1 MEKGRTMTIWKRG
14 LLSALSAGVMAASLS
29 LTAMAQD
36 AAVNPGPAAYEAA
49 LKGKRVV
56 LVPMTMGFD
65 LAQGWNHFIGEEVKA
80 FGGVWETRDP
90 NWSVD
95 AGAQAI
101 TDLISSAE
109 KPDVLIVQ
117 TPDLNSYS
125 RLFKRAQEA
134 GIFVIQLDNP
144 SNFQSDVFAGSD
156 WSKLGEIE
164 AEAAIKGCGAGS
176 SKKIGVIQG
185 DQVNASSLDQWAG
198 VQKVLAK
205 NPDFKIVGQPD
216 SNWDPTT
223 ARNVATTL
231 LQQNPDV
238 CAIVDFWDATAQ
250 GTAAAIRD
258 AGLQGKVFLVTTGGG
273 EEIDCKLIEDGTF
286 GAIVT
291 SELVRQ
297 SQDVVT
303 AIKVLL
309 QGNDKPG
316 DKARYLYTQERARTK
331 ADLKPGTCW
340 SQKEIDAA
348 AKL

>member
-1 MEKGRTMTIWKRG
+1 MKLWKRG
-14 LLSALSAGVMAASLS
+14 LLAAVSATMMFAAGACTSS
-29 LTAMAQD
+29 AQD
-36 AAVNPGPAAYEAA
+36 AGNPGPAAYENA

-80 FGGVWETRDP
+80 FGGIWETRDP

-101 TDLISSAE
+101 TDLISSAN

-117 TPDLNSYS
+117 SPDINSYS
-125 RLFKRAQEA
+125 RLYKRAQDA

-144 SNFQSDVFAGSD
+144 SNFASDVFAGSD
-156 WSKLGEIE
+156 WKKLGELE
-164 AEAAIKGCGAGS
+164 AEAVIKGCGPNS

-198 VQKVLAK
+198 VQAVLEK
-205 NPDFKIVGQPD
+205 NPEFKVVGQPD

-223 ARNVATTL
+223 ARNAATTL

-238 CAIVDFWDATAQ
+238 CGIIDFWDATAQ

-258 AGLQGKVFLVTTGGG
+258 AGLKDKVFLVTTGGG
-273 EEIDCKLIEDGTF
+273 EQIDCNLLEDGTF

-297 SQDVVT
+297 SHDVVT
-303 AIKVLL
+303 AIKLLL
-309 QGNDKPG
+309 QGNEKPG
-316 DKARYLYTQERARTK
+316 DKARYLYTLERARTK
-331 ADLKPGTCW
+331 ADLAPGVCW
-340 SQKEIDAA
+340 SQKAIEA
-348 AKL
+348 AKT

>member
-1 MEKGRTMTIWKRG
+1 MKFWKRG
-14 LLSALSAGVMAASLS
+14 LLTALSASVVLAFGVLIAP
-29 LTAMAQD
+29 AQD
-36 AAVNPGPAAYEAA
+36 AGNAGPATYENA

-65 LAQGWNHFIGEEVKA
+65 LAQGWNHFIREEVKA
-80 FGGVWETRDP
+80 FGGIWETRDP

-101 TDLISSAE
+101 TDLISSAN

-117 TPDLNSYS
+117 SPDINSYS
-125 RLFKRAQEA
+125 RLYKRAQDA

-144 SNFQSDVFAGSD
+144 SNFASDVFAGSD
-156 WSKLGEIE
+156 WKRLGELETE
-164 AEAAIKGCGAGS
+164 AVIKGCGPNS

-198 VQKVLAK
+198 VQAVLEK
-205 NPDFKIVGQPD
+205 NPEFKIVGQPD

-223 ARNVATTL
+223 ARNAATTL

-238 CAIVDFWDATAQ
+238 CGIIDFWDATAQ

-258 AGLQGKVFLVTTGGG
+258 AGLKDKVFLVTTGGG

-297 SQDVVT
+297 SHDVVT
-303 AIKVLL
+303 AIKLLL
-309 QGNDKPG
+309 QGNEKPG
-316 DKARYLYTQERARTK
+316 DKARYLYTLERARTK
-331 ADLKPGTCW
+331 ADLAPGVCW
-340 SQKEIDAA
+340 SQKAIEA
-348 AKL
+348 AKI

>member
-1 MEKGRTMTIWKRG
+1 MKLWKRG
-14 LLSALSAGVMAASLS
+14 LLAALSATMVFAVSAFTSS
-29 LTAMAQD
+29 AQD
-36 AAVNPGPAAYEAA
+36 AGNPGAAAYENA

-80 FGGVWETRDP
+80 FGGIWETRDP

-101 TDLISSAE
+101 TDLISSAN

-117 TPDLNSYS
+117 SPDINSYS
-125 RLFKRAQEA
+125 RLYKRAQDA

-144 SNFQSDVFAGSD
+144 SNFASDVFAGSD
-156 WSKLGEIE
+156 WKKLGELETE
-164 AEAAIKGCGAGS
+164 AVIKGCGPNS

-198 VQKVLAK
+198 VQAVLEK
-205 NPDFKIVGQPD
+205 NPEFKVVGQPD

-223 ARNVATTL
+223 ARNAATTL

-238 CAIVDFWDATAQ
+238 CGIIDFWDATAQ

-258 AGLQGKVFLVTTGGG
+258 AGLKDKVFLVTTGGG
-273 EEIDCKLIEDGTF
+273 EQIDCNLLEDGTF

-297 SQDVVT
+297 SHDVVT
-303 AIKVLL
+303 AIKLLL
-309 QGNDKPG
+309 QGNEKPG
-316 DKARYLYTQERARTK
+316 DKARYLYTLERARTK
-331 ADLKPGTCW
+331 ADLTPGVCW
-340 SQKEIDAA
+340 SQKTIEA
-348 AKL
+348 AKT

>member
-1 MEKGRTMTIWKRG
+1 MKFWKRG
-14 LLSALSAGVMAASLS
+14 LLTALSASVVLAFGA
-29 LTAMAQD
+29 LTAPAQD
-36 AAVNPGPAAYEAA
+36 AGNAGPATYENA

-80 FGGVWETRDP
+80 FGGIWETRDP

-101 TDLISSAE
+101 TDLISSAN

-117 TPDLNSYS
+117 SPDINSYS
-125 RLFKRAQEA
+125 RLYKRAQDA

-144 SNFQSDVFAGSD
+144 SNFASDVFAGSD
-156 WSKLGEIE
+156 WKRLGELETE
-164 AEAAIKGCGAGS
+164 AVIKGCGPNS

-198 VQKVLAK
+198 VQAVLEK
-205 NPDFKIVGQPD
+205 NLEFKIVGQPD

-223 ARNVATTL
+223 ARNAATTL

-238 CAIVDFWDATAQ
+238 CGIIDFWDATAQ

-258 AGLQGKVFLVTTGGG
+258 AGLKDKVFLVTTGGG

-297 SQDVVT
+297 SHDVVT
-303 AIKVLL
+303 AIKLLL
-309 QGNDKPG
+309 QGNEKPG
-316 DKARYLYTQERARTK
+316 DKARYLYTLERARTK
-331 ADLKPGTCW
+331 ADLAPGVCW
-340 SQKEIDAA
+340 SQKAIEA
-348 AKL
+348 AKI

>member
-1 MEKGRTMTIWKRG
+1 MKLWKRG
-14 LLSALSAGVMAASLS
+14 LLAALSATMVLAVGAFASS
-29 LTAMAQD
+29 AQD
-36 AAVNPGPAAYEAA
+36 ADNAGPVAYENA

-65 LAQGWNHFIGEEVKA
+65 LAQGWNYFIGEEVKA
-80 FGGVWETRDP
+80 FGGIWETRDP

-101 TDLISSAE
+101 TDLISSAN

-117 TPDLNSYS
+117 SPDINSYS
-125 RLFKRAQEA
+125 RLYKRAQNA

-144 SNFQSDVFAGSD
+144 SNFASDVFAGSD
-156 WSKLGEIE
+156 WKKLGELE
-164 AEAAIKGCGAGS
+164 AEAVIKGCGPNS

-198 VQKVLAK
+198 VQAVLEK
-205 NPDFKIVGQPD
+205 NPEFKIVGQPD

-223 ARNVATTL
+223 ARNAATTL

-238 CAIVDFWDATAQ
+238 CGIIDFWDATAQ

-258 AGLQGKVFLVTTGGG
+258 AGLKDKVFLVTTGGG
-273 EEIDCKLIEDGTF
+273 EQIDCNLLEDGTF

-297 SQDVVT
+297 SHDVVT
-303 AIKVLL
+303 AIKLLL
-309 QGNDKPG
+309 QGNEKPG
-316 DKARYLYTQERARTK
+316 DKARYLYTLERARTK
-331 ADLKPGTCW
+331 GDLTPGVCW
-340 SQKEIDAA
+340 SQKAIEA
-348 AKL
+348 AKT

>member
-1 MEKGRTMTIWKRG
+1 MKFWKRG
-14 LLSALSAGVMAASLS
+14 LLTALSASVVLAFGA
-29 LTAMAQD
+29 LTAPAQD
-36 AAVNPGPAAYEAA
+36 AGNAGPATYENA

-80 FGGVWETRDP
+80 FGGIWETRDP

-101 TDLISSAE
+101 TDLISSAN

-117 TPDLNSYS
+117 SPDINSYS
-125 RLFKRAQEA
+125 RLYKRAQDA

-144 SNFQSDVFAGSD
+144 SNFASDVFAGSD
-156 WSKLGEIE
+156 WKRLGELETE
-164 AEAAIKGCGAGS
+164 AVIKGCGPNS

-198 VQKVLAK
+198 VQAVLEK
-205 NPDFKIVGQPD
+205 NPEFKIVGQPD

-223 ARNVATTL
+223 ARNAATTL

-238 CAIVDFWDATAQ
+238 CGIIDFWDATAQ

-258 AGLQGKVFLVTTGGG
+258 AGLKDKVFLVTTGGG

-297 SQDVVT
+297 SHDVVT
-303 AIKVLL
+303 AIKLLL
-309 QGNDKPG
+309 QGNEKPG
-316 DKARYLYTQERARTK
+316 DKARYLYTLERARTK
-331 ADLKPGTCW
+331 ADLAPGVCW
-340 SQKEIDAA
+340 SQKAIEA
-348 AKL
+348 AKI

>member
-1 MEKGRTMTIWKRG
+1 MKLWKRG
-14 LLSALSAGVMAASLS
+14 LLAALSATMVLAVGALASS
-29 LTAMAQD
+29 AQD
-36 AAVNPGPAAYEAA
+36 ADNAGPVAYENA

-65 LAQGWNHFIGEEVKA
+65 LAQGWNYFIGEEVKA
-80 FGGVWETRDP
+80 FGGIWETRDP

-101 TDLISSAE
+101 TDLISSAN

-117 TPDLNSYS
+117 SPDINSYS
-125 RLFKRAQEA
+125 RLYKRAQNA

-144 SNFQSDVFAGSD
+144 SNFASDVFAGSD
-156 WSKLGEIE
+156 WKKLGELE
-164 AEAAIKGCGAGS
+164 AEAVIKGCGPNS

-198 VQKVLAK
+198 VQAVLEK
-205 NPDFKIVGQPD
+205 NPEFKIVGQPD

-223 ARNVATTL
+223 ARNAATTL

-238 CAIVDFWDATAQ
+238 CGIIDFWDATAQ

-258 AGLQGKVFLVTTGGG
+258 AGLKDKVFLVTTGGG
-273 EEIDCKLIEDGTF
+273 EQIDCNLLEDGTF

-297 SQDVVT
+297 SHDVVT
-303 AIKVLL
+303 AIKLLL
-309 QGNDKPG
+309 QGNEKPG
-316 DKARYLYTQERARTK
+316 DKARYLYTLERARTK
-331 ADLKPGTCW
+331 GDLTPGVCW
-340 SQKEIDAA
+340 SQKAIEA
-348 AKL
+348 AKT

>member
-1 MEKGRTMTIWKRG
+1 MKLWKRG
-14 LLSALSAGVMAASLS
+14 LLAAVSAAMMFAAGACTSF
-29 LTAMAQD
+29 AQD
-36 AAVNPGPAAYEAA
+36 AGNPGPTAYENA

-80 FGGVWETRDP
+80 FGGIWETRDP

-101 TDLISSAE
+101 TDLISSAN

-117 TPDLNSYS
+117 SPDINSYS
-125 RLFKRAQEA
+125 RLYKRAQDA

-144 SNFQSDVFAGSD
+144 SNFASDVFAGSD
-156 WSKLGEIE
+156 WKKLGELE
-164 AEAAIKGCGAGS
+164 AEAVIKGCGPNS

-198 VQKVLAK
+198 VQAVLEK
-205 NPDFKIVGQPD
+205 NPEFKVVGQPD

-223 ARNVATTL
+223 ARNAATTL

-238 CAIVDFWDATAQ
+238 CGIIDFWDATAQ

-258 AGLQGKVFLVTTGGG
+258 AGLKDKVFLVTTGGG
-273 EEIDCKLIEDGTF
+273 EQIDCNLLEDGTF

-297 SQDVVT
+297 SHDVVT
-303 AIKVLL
+303 AIKLLL
-309 QGNDKPG
+309 QGNEKPG
-316 DKARYLYTQERARTK
+316 DKARYLYTLERARTK
-331 ADLKPGTCW
+331 ADLAPGVCW
-340 SQKEIDAA
+340 SQKAIEA
-348 AKL
+348 AKT

>member
-1 MEKGRTMTIWKRG
+1 MKFWKRG
-14 LLSALSAGVMAASLS
+14 LLTALSASVVLAFGV
-29 LTAMAQD
+29 LTAPAQD
-36 AAVNPGPAAYEAA
+36 AGNAGPATYENA

-80 FGGVWETRDP
+80 FGGIWETRDP

-101 TDLISSAE
+101 TDLISSAN

-117 TPDLNSYS
+117 SPDINSYS
-125 RLFKRAQEA
+125 RLYKRAQDA

-144 SNFQSDVFAGSD
+144 SNFASDVFAGSD
-156 WSKLGEIE
+156 WKRLGELETE
-164 AEAAIKGCGAGS
+164 AVIKGCGPNS

-198 VQKVLAK
+198 VQAVLEK
-205 NPDFKIVGQPD
+205 NPEFKIVGQPD

-223 ARNVATTL
+223 ARNAATTL

-238 CAIVDFWDATAQ
+238 CGIIDFWDATAQ

-258 AGLQGKVFLVTTGGG
+258 AGLKDKVFLVTTGGG

-291 SELVRQ
+291 SEPVRQ
-297 SQDVVT
+297 SHDVVT
-303 AIKVLL
+303 AIKLLL
-309 QGNDKPG
+309 QGNEKPG
-316 DKARYLYTQERARTK
+316 DKARYLYTLERARTK
-331 ADLKPGTCW
+331 ADLAPGVCW
-340 SQKEIDAA
+340 SQKAIEA
-348 AKL
+348 AKI

>member
-1 MEKGRTMTIWKRG
+1 MNFWKRG
-14 LLSALSAGVMAASLS
+14 LIASLS
-29 LTAMAQD
+29 VGAMLAFGALSVSAQD
-36 AAVNPGPAAYEAA
+36 ASNPGPAAYENA

-65 LAQGWNHFIGEEVKA
+65 LAQGWNHFIGEEIKA
-80 FGGVWETRDP
+80 FGGIWETRDP

-101 TDLISSAE
+101 TDLISSSN

-117 TPDLNSYS
+117 SPDINSYS
-125 RLFKRAQEA
+125 RLYKRAQDA

-144 SNFQSDVFAGSD
+144 SNYASDVFAGSD
-156 WSKLGEIE
+156 WKRLGELETE
-164 AEAAIKGCGAGS
+164 AVIKGCGPDS

-198 VQKVLAK
+198 VQAVLEK
-205 NPDFKIVGQPD
+205 NPDFKVVGQPD

-223 ARNVATTL
+223 ARNAATTL

-238 CAIVDFWDATAQ
+238 CGIIDFWDATAQ

-258 AGLQGKVFLVTTGGG
+258 AGLKEKVFLVTTGGG
-273 EEIDCKLIEDGTF
+273 EEIDCKLLEDGTF

-303 AIKVLL
+303 AIKLLL
-309 QGNDKPG
+309 QGNEKPG

-331 ADLKPGTCW
+331 ADLAPGVCW
-340 SQKEIDAA
+340 SQKSIEA

>member
-1 MEKGRTMTIWKRG
+1 MKFWKRG
-14 LLSALSAGVMAASLS
+14 LLTALSASVVFAFGA
-29 LTAMAQD
+29 LTAPAQD
-36 AAVNPGPAAYEAA
+36 AGNAGPATYENA

-80 FGGVWETRDP
+80 FGGIWETRDP

-101 TDLISSAE
+101 TDLISSAN

-117 TPDLNSYS
+117 SPDINSYS
-125 RLFKRAQEA
+125 RLYKRAQDA

-144 SNFQSDVFAGSD
+144 SNFASDVFAGSD
-156 WSKLGEIE
+156 WKRLGELETE
-164 AEAAIKGCGAGS
+164 AVIKGCGPNS

-198 VQKVLAK
+198 VQAVLEK
-205 NPDFKIVGQPD
+205 NPEFKIVGQPD

-223 ARNVATTL
+223 ARNAATTL

-238 CAIVDFWDATAQ
+238 CGIIDFWDATAQ

-258 AGLQGKVFLVTTGGG
+258 AGLKDKVFLVTTGGG

-297 SQDVVT
+297 SHDVVT
-303 AIKVLL
+303 AIKLLL
-309 QGNDKPG
+309 QGNEKPG
-316 DKARYLYTQERARTK
+316 DKARYLYTLERARTK
-331 ADLKPGTCW
+331 ADLAPGVCW
-340 SQKEIDAA
+340 SQKAIEA
-348 AKL
+348 AKI

>member
-1 MEKGRTMTIWKRG
+1 MNFWKRG
-14 LLSALSAGVMAASLS
+14 LLVALSASAILAGSALAAS
-29 LTAMAQD
+29 AQD
-36 AAVNPGPAAYEAA
+36 TNPGPAAYDAA

-65 LAQGWNHFIGEEVKA
+65 LAQGWNHFIGEEIKA

-101 TDLISSAE
+101 TDLISSAN

-117 TPDLNSYS
+117 SPDINSYS
-125 RLFKRAQEA
+125 RLYKRAQDA

-144 SNFQSDVFAGSD
+144 SNFASDVFAGSD
-156 WSKLGEIE
+156 WKRLGELETE
-164 AEAAIKGCGAGS
+164 AVIKGCGPDS

-198 VQKVLAK
+198 VQAVLAK
-205 NPDFKIVGQPD
+205 NPDFKVVGQPD
-216 SNWDPTT
+216 SNWDATT
-223 ARNVATTL
+223 ARNAATTL

-238 CAIVDFWDATAQ
+238 CGIIDFWDATAQ

-258 AGLQGKVFLVTTGGG
+258 AGLTGKVFLVTTGGG
-273 EEIDCKLIEDGTF
+273 EEIDCKLLEDGTF

-291 SELVRQ
+291 SELPRQ

-303 AIKVLL
+303 AIKLLL
-309 QGNDKPG
+309 QGSDKPG

-331 ADLKPGTCW
+331 ADLAPGTCW
-340 SQKEIDAA
+340 SQKAIEAA
-348 AKL
+348 AQL

>member
-1 MEKGRTMTIWKRG
+1 MKFWKRG
-14 LLSALSAGVMAASLS
+14 LLTALSASVVFAFGA
-29 LTAMAQD
+29 LTAPAQD
-36 AAVNPGPAAYEAA
+36 AGNAGPATYENA

-65 LAQGWNHFIGEEVKA
+65 LAQGWYHFIGEEVKA
-80 FGGVWETRDP
+80 FGGIWETRDP

-101 TDLISSAE
+101 TDLISSAN

-117 TPDLNSYS
+117 SPDINSYS
-125 RLFKRAQEA
+125 RLYKRAQDA

-144 SNFQSDVFAGSD
+144 SNFASDVFAGSD
-156 WSKLGEIE
+156 WKRLGELETE
-164 AEAAIKGCGAGS
+164 AVIKGCGPNS

-198 VQKVLAK
+198 VQAVLEK
-205 NPDFKIVGQPD
+205 NPEFKIVGQPD

-223 ARNVATTL
+223 ARNAATTL

-238 CAIVDFWDATAQ
+238 CGIIDFWDATAQ

-258 AGLQGKVFLVTTGGG
+258 AGLKDKVFLVTTGGG

-297 SQDVVT
+297 SHDVVT
-303 AIKVLL
+303 AIKLLL
-309 QGNDKPG
+309 QGNEKPG
-316 DKARYLYTQERARTK
+316 DKARYLYTLERARTK
-331 ADLKPGTCW
+331 ADLAPGVCW
-340 SQKEIDAA
+340 SQKAIEA
-348 AKL
+348 AKI

>member
-1 MEKGRTMTIWKRG
+1 MKFWKRG
-14 LLSALSAGVMAASLS
+14 LLTALSASVVLAFGALS
-29 LTAMAQD
+29 APAQD
-36 AAVNPGPAAYEAA
+36 AGNAGPATYENA

-80 FGGVWETRDP
+80 FGGIWETRDP

-101 TDLISSAE
+101 TDLISSAN

-117 TPDLNSYS
+117 SPDINSYS
-125 RLFKRAQEA
+125 RLYKRAQDA

-144 SNFQSDVFAGSD
+144 SNFASDVFAGSD
-156 WSKLGEIE
+156 WKRLGELETE
-164 AEAAIKGCGAGS
+164 AVIKGCGPNS
-176 SKKIGVIQG
+176 SKRIGVIQG

-198 VQKVLAK
+198 VQAVLEK
-205 NPDFKIVGQPD
+205 NPEFKIVGQPD

-223 ARNVATTL
+223 ARNAATTL

-238 CAIVDFWDATAQ
+238 CGIIDFWDATAQ

-258 AGLQGKVFLVTTGGG
+258 AGLKDKVFLVTTGGG

-297 SQDVVT
+297 SHDVVT
-303 AIKVLL
+303 AIKLLL
-309 QGNDKPG
+309 QGNEKPG
-316 DKARYLYTQERARTK
+316 DKARYLYTLERARTK
-331 ADLKPGTCW
+331 ADLAPGVCW
-340 SQKEIDAA
+340 SQKAIEA
-348 AKL
+348 AKI

>member
-1 MEKGRTMTIWKRG
+1 MKLWKRG
-14 LLSALSAGVMAASLS
+14 ILAALSATMVFAAGAFTSS
-29 LTAMAQD
+29 AQD
-36 AAVNPGPAAYEAA
+36 AVNPGPVAYENA

-80 FGGVWETRDP
+80 FGGIWETRDP

-101 TDLISSAE
+101 TDLISSAN

-117 TPDLNSYS
+117 SPDINSYS
-125 RLFKRAQEA
+125 RLYKRAQSA

-144 SNFQSDVFAGSD
+144 SNFASDVFAGSD
-156 WSKLGEIE
+156 WKKLGELE
-164 AEAAIKGCGAGS
+164 AEAVIKGCGPNS

-198 VQKVLAK
+198 VQAVLEK
-205 NPDFKIVGQPD
+205 NPEYKVVGQPD

-223 ARNVATTL
+223 ARNAATTL

-238 CAIVDFWDATAQ
+238 CGIIDFWDATAQ

-258 AGLQGKVFLVTTGGG
+258 AGLKDKVFLVTTGGG
-273 EEIDCKLIEDGTF
+273 EQIDCNLLEDGTF

-297 SQDVVT
+297 SHDVVT
-303 AIKVLL
+303 AIKLLL
-309 QGNDKPG
+309 QGNEKPG
-316 DKARYLYTQERARTK
+316 DKARYLYTLERARTK
-331 ADLKPGTCW
+331 ADLTPGVCW
-340 SQKEIDAA
+340 SQKAIEA
-348 AKL
+348 AKT

>member
-1 MEKGRTMTIWKRG
+1 MKFWKRG
-14 LLSALSAGVMAASLS
+14 LLTALSASVVFAFGA
-29 LTAMAQD
+29 LTAPAQD
-36 AAVNPGPAAYEAA
+36 AGNAGPATYENA

-80 FGGVWETRDP
+80 FGGIWETRNP

-101 TDLISSAE
+101 TDLISSAN

-117 TPDLNSYS
+117 SPDINSYS
-125 RLFKRAQEA
+125 RLYKRAQDA

-144 SNFQSDVFAGSD
+144 SNFASDVFAGSD
-156 WSKLGEIE
+156 WKRLGELETE
-164 AEAAIKGCGAGS
+164 AVIKGCGPNS

-198 VQKVLAK
+198 VQAVLEK
-205 NPDFKIVGQPD
+205 NPEFKIVGQPD

-223 ARNVATTL
+223 ARNAATTL

-238 CAIVDFWDATAQ
+238 CGIIDFWDATAQ

-258 AGLQGKVFLVTTGGG
+258 AGLKDKVFLVTTGGG

-297 SQDVVT
+297 SHDVVT
-303 AIKVLL
+303 AIKLLL
-309 QGNDKPG
+309 QGNEKPG
-316 DKARYLYTQERARTK
+316 DKARYLYTLERARTK
-331 ADLKPGTCW
+331 ADLAPGVCW
-340 SQKEIDAA
+340 SQKAIEA
-348 AKL
+348 AKI

>member
-1 MEKGRTMTIWKRG
+1 MKFWKRG
-14 LLSALSAGVMAASLS
+14 LLAALSASVVLAVSGFAV
-29 LTAMAQD
+29 TAQETTNA
-36 AAVNPGPAAYEAA
+36 GPAVFKSA
-49 LKGKRVV
+49 LEGKRVV

-80 FGGVWETRDP
+80 FGGIWETRDP

-101 TDLISSAE
+101 TDLISSAN

-117 TPDLNSYS
+117 SPDINSYS
-125 RLFKRAQEA
+125 RLYKRAQDA
-134 GIFVIQLDNP
+134 GIFVMQLDNP
-144 SNFQSDVFAGSD
+144 SNFASDVFAGSD
-156 WSKLGEIE
+156 WKRLGELE
-164 AEAAIKGCGAGS
+164 AEAVIKGCGPNS

-198 VQKVLAK
+198 VQAVLEK

-216 SNWDPTT
+216 SNWDATT
-223 ARNVATTL
+223 ARNGATTL

-238 CAIVDFWDATAQ
+238 CGIIDFWDATAQ

-273 EEIDCKLIEDGTF
+273 EEIDCKLVEDGTF

-297 SQDVVT
+297 SHDVVT
-303 AIKVLL
+303 AIKLLL
-309 QGNDKPG
+309 QGDAKPG
-316 DKARYLYTQERARTK
+316 EKARYLYTQERARTK
-331 ADLKPGTCW
+331 ADITPNTCW
-340 SQKEIDAA
+340 SQKTIEAA

>member
-1 MEKGRTMTIWKRG
+1 MKLWKRG
-14 LLSALSAGVMAASLS
+14 LLAALSATMVFAVSAFTSS
-29 LTAMAQD
+29 AQD
-36 AAVNPGPAAYEAA
+36 AGNPGPVAYENA

-101 TDLISSAE
+101 TDLISSAN

-117 TPDLNSYS
+117 SPDINSYS
-125 RLFKRAQEA
+125 RLYKRAQDA

-144 SNFQSDVFAGSD
+144 SNFASDVFAGSD
-156 WSKLGEIE
+156 WKKLGELETE
-164 AEAAIKGCGAGS
+164 AVIKGCGPNS

-198 VQKVLAK
+198 VQAILEK
-205 NPDFKIVGQPD
+205 NPEFKVVGQPD

-223 ARNVATTL
+223 ARNAATTL

-238 CAIVDFWDATAQ
+238 CGIIDFWDATAQ

-258 AGLQGKVFLVTTGGG
+258 AGLKDKVFLVTTGGG
-273 EEIDCKLIEDGTF
+273 EQIDCNLLEDGTF

-297 SQDVVT
+297 SHDVVT
-303 AIKVLL
+303 AIKLLL
-309 QGNDKPG
+309 QGNEKPG
-316 DKARYLYTQERARTK
+316 DKARYLYTLERARTK
-331 ADLKPGTCW
+331 ADLTPDVCW
-340 SQKEIDAA
+340 SQKAIEA
-348 AKL
+348 AKI

>member
-1 MEKGRTMTIWKRG
+1 MTLWKRG
-14 LLSALSAGVMAASLS
+14 LLAALSAG
-29 LTAMAQD
+29 AMLALGAFAVSAQD
-36 AAVNPGPAAYEAA
+36 SSSPGPAAYSTA
-49 LKGKRVV
+49 LAGKRVV

-80 FGGVWETRDP
+80 FGGIWETRDP

-101 TDLISSAE
+101 TDLISSAN

-117 TPDLNSYS
+117 SPDINSYS
-125 RLFKRAQEA
+125 RLYKRAQDA

-144 SNFQSDVFAGSD
+144 SNFASDVFAGSD
-156 WSKLGEIE
+156 WKKLGELETE
-164 AEAAIKGCGAGS
+164 AVIKGCGANS

-198 VQKVLAK
+198 VQAVLEK

-216 SNWDPTT
+216 SNWDATT
-223 ARNVATTL
+223 ARNAAATL

-238 CAIVDFWDATAQ
+238 CGIVDFWDATAQ

-258 AGLQGKVFLVTTGGG
+258 AGLKDKVFLVTTGGG
-273 EEIDCKLIEDGTF
+273 EEIDCKLLEDGTF

-297 SQDVVT
+297 SHDVVT
-303 AIKVLL
+303 AIKLLL
-309 QGNDKPG
+309 QGNEKPG
-316 DKARYLYTQERARTK
+316 DKARYLYTHEQARTK
-331 ADLKPGTCW
+331 ADLTPGVCW
-340 SQKEIDAA
+340 SQKRIEA
-348 AKL
+348 AKT

>member
-1 MEKGRTMTIWKRG
+1 MTFWKRG
-14 LLSALSAGVMAASLS
+14 LLAAVTGSMIAAALSFG
-29 LTAMAQD
+29 AMAQD
-36 AAVNPGPAAYEAA
+36 ATNPGPAAFDAA

-80 FGGVWETRDP
+80 FGGIWETRDP

-125 RLFKRAQEA
+125 RLFKRAQDA

-156 WSKLGEIE
+156 WTKLGELE
-164 AEAAIKGCGAGS
+164 AKAAIKGCGSDS

-185 DQVNASSLDQWAG
+185 DQVNASSLDQWTG
-198 VQKVLAK
+198 VQNVLAK

-216 SNWDPTT
+216 SNWDATT
-223 ARNVATTL
+223 ARNVAATL

-238 CAIVDFWDATAQ
+238 CAIIDFWDATAQ

-258 AGLQGKVFLVTTGGG
+258 AGLNGKVFLVTTGGG
-273 EEIDCKLIEDGTF
+273 EEIDCKLLEDGTF

-297 SQDVVT
+297 SHDVVT
-303 AIKVLL
+303 SIKLLL